1 MSIKTDIQAK
11 IVKIQVAANA
21 QKAAIQ
27 AKADADIAEFQV
39 VLDENEGW
47 LLRNA
52 SIFKEKVDR
61 IIAKLQS

>member
-1 MSIKTDIQAK
+1 MLVESYF
-11 IVKIQVAANA
+11 VKIQVAANA

-52 SIFKEKVDR
+52 SIFKEKVDS